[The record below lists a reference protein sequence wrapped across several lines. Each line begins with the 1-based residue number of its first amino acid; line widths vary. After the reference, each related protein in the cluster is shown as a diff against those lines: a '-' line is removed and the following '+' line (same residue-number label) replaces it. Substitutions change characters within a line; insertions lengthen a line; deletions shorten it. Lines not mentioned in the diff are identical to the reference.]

1 MACFRSTLNGHRQIA
16 NHEQRTCEFFRRII
30 AENVLCV
37 YVCAREK
44 WKLKGHAKI
53 NRSRMAW
60 HTACVTKNERNE
72 KKFCFFF
79 FLSHTRNA
87 KWEPKWKLGEPAL
100 KSQLTDVCAFLLVCK
115 LFFIYIY
122 RIEKIDWTFF
132 CSLFHCPR
140 TTLTPCLAL
149 SFFLSFRWCHRLR
162 FRCFPLKFVNVDF
175 CASFSNVSLLPS
187 NNNFQFDK

>member
-72 KKFCFFF
+72 KKKISFFF
-79 FLSHTRNA
+79 YRTRETRSENRNENWENQHWSRNWLTYALFCLFVNFFL
-87 KWEPKWKLGEPAL
+87 
-100 KSQLTDVCAFLLVCK
+100 
-115 LFFIYIY
+115 YIY

-149 SFFLSFRWCHRLR
+149 SFFHSVDVIVFDFAVFLWNLLMLIFVRR
-162 FRCFPLKFVNVDF
+162 FLTQVYCLQTTI
-175 CASFSNVSLLPS
+175 SNLTNRV
-187 NNNFQFDK
+187 